1 MSLSRRFLR
10 RLDCGLAS
18 GCALDCHGG
27 REGLFW
33 NIGRTKHRAR
43 SLPNI
48 QEKQEP
54 FLTPLSLQVVP
65 LNSWGL
71 GGSLLLL
78 KSLAASTS
86 APLVLETFFKRTA
99 DNYKWANL
107 DESFR
112 LAAKLTNRC
121 ERSSRTQKPISGRYP
136 HVWKEKSTRERLLFS
151 APTPNPS
158 SPLPDKSSQ
167 VHKSKEGSSNNG
179 GADQHAGVGIKAAR
193 IKRSDQDPDQKWDT
207 AGTDPRSRSTSR
219 TWLKP
224 TEAKP
229 S

>member
-86 APLVLETFFKRTA
+86 APLVLETFFTRTA

-107 DESFR
+107 DESFASQQN
-112 LAAKLTNRC
+112 LQIGVSAAQGHRSRYQAGILMS
-121 ERSSRTQKPISGRYP
+121 EREIYKR
-136 HVWKEKSTRERLLFS
+136 
-151 APTPNPS
+151 APT
-158 SPLPDKSSQ
+158 LQ
-167 VHKSKEGSSNNG
+167 C
-179 GADQHAGVGIKAAR
+179 
-193 IKRSDQDPDQKWDT
+193 SD
-207 AGTDPRSRSTSR
+207 S
-219 TWLKP
+219 
-224 TEAKP
+224 
-229 S
+229 